1 MIPITLVWLF
11 IVFVTCAVASLV
23 FCGIAGRLFPKFR
36 SGEHK
41 PGMHRHDLP
50 VGGREVKTI
59 ELPLVGGPAF
69 TLAMVCAGIGA
80 GYLLAFKQ
88 DQWTLLFIGLGATV
102 GFMLVGFIDDWN
114 KVYSKEG
121 LSERTKFTG
130 VFLVSVTAAILYF
143 FLLPGGRESYSPYKD
158 LPLLGALICNNRH
171 LANVDLPCPVEYG
184 QVAYFGWLIFFMLL
198 TGAIGSITSLSVDFS
213 DGLDGLAG
221 GLVFSAALAFGIIV
235 TGIINP
241 EHSGGIVLEVFS
253 LLCAAGVLGYL
264 PWNWPSSWAA
274 RRKGTAKRRSSI
286 IMGDSGALALGG
298 ILAMIAVFS
307 RQESSLY
314 LIGGAFVLEGLS
326 ALVQSRLMTRF
337 FRRKLKVLRFASIS
351 TFVPHTEFPLPFL
364 ATPLHCHF
372 DLLGWDRR
380 RLVYGA
386 WALGACF
393 ALLGVM
399 AGLAPLSW
407 ERYLGRILALMLA
420 WGIWSSGSWSKRYF
434 VGKHP
439 AERTRRRRLALYYG
453 YPYRIMGVNLYHLVE
468 IIEASEDVIETPAE
482 ELVLWQRMNIFDAR
496 SILGLYCYRAGYYPA
511 ALAQWTRIPESNRA
525 LRPEISRLLTEVD
538 TRIALEKQE
547 TQPMRRDQIMRE
559 QEPVLTGNLPPA
571 DLPNPHEP
579 VRNEEKID
587 EHAGEW
593 TPLGVQQSYSYDTPV
608 NDDMEEHQVTAPLSH
623 EQKIIT
629 SSTNGRS
636 TPFSYKVEGHSLV
649 SLSPDPSVDAP
660 RRGWLARL
668 LRHSSSR

>member
-1 MIPITLVWLF
+1 MISITLVWLF
-11 IVFVTCAVASLV
+11 IIFVTCAVASLV

-41 PGMHRHDLP
+41 PGMHRLDIP
-50 VGGREVKTI
+50 IGGREVKTI

-69 TLAMVCAGIGA
+69 ILAMVCVGIGA
-80 GYLLAFKQ
+80 GYLLNFKQ

-102 GFMLVGFIDDWN
+102 GFMVVGFVDDWN
-114 KVYSKEG
+114 KVYSQEG
-121 LSERTKFTG
+121 LSERTKFAG
-130 VFLVSVTAAILYF
+130 VFLVSITAAALYF
-143 FLLPGGRESYSPYKD
+143 FSLPGGRESYSPYTD
-158 LPLLGALICNNRH
+158 LPILGTLVCTKH
-171 LANVDLPCPVEYG
+171 PANMDLPCSVVYG
-184 QVAYFGWLIFFMLL
+184 QIAYFGWLVFLMLM

-241 EHSGGIVLEVFS
+241 QHSGGIVLEVLA

-307 RQESSLY
+307 RQEINL
-314 LIGGAFVLEGLS
+314 LMIGGAFVLEGLS

-337 FRRKLKVLRFASIS
+337 FRSKLKVLRFANTT

-393 ALLGVM
+393 ALIGVM
-399 AGLAPLSW
+399 AGVAPLPW
-407 ERYLGRILALMLA
+407 ERYLGRILALILG
-420 WGIWSSGSWSKRYF
+420 WIIWSSGSWSKRYF

-439 AERTRRRRLALYYG
+439 AERIRRRRLALYYG
-453 YPYRIMGVNLYHLVE
+453 YPLRIMGMNLYHLVE

-482 ELVLWQRMNIFDAR
+482 ELALWQRMNIFDAR
-496 SILGLYCYRAGYYPA
+496 SMLGLYCYRAGYYPA

-525 LRPEISRLLTEVD
+525 LRPEISRLLSEVD
-538 TRIALEKQE
+538 TRISLEKQE

-559 QEPVLTGNLPPA
+559 QQPVLTGNLPPA

-579 VRNEEKID
+579 VRSEEKID
-587 EHAGEW
+587 ERAGGW
-593 TPLGVQQSYSYDTPV
+593 TPLQTPTHDIR
-608 NDDMEEHQVTAPLSH
+608 DDEERQVTAPLGS
-623 EQKIIT
+623 EQAMVSSSQSGRITKLGYVAETHPLNPLPST
-629 SSTNGRS
+629 SSAS
-636 TPFSYKVEGHSLV
+636 
-649 SLSPDPSVDAP
+649 SP
-660 RRGWLARL
+660 RQGWLARL
-668 LRHSSSR
+668 RRLSSEK